1 MQVLEQIPGHI
12 RFILETNGI
21 LLGHDA
27 TYARDLSRFENL
39 YVRVSMKGAS
49 EDEFTRLTGAEPA
62 GFGLQIQALE
72 NMARFK
78 VTGHPAVMISFS
90 STDNIKAL
98 RRRLRQIHE
107 GFEHFEVEELV
118 LYGKVEERLTKAGLL
133 YDTAHDPACIPPE
146 QV

>member
-1 MQVLEQIPGHI
+1 MQVLEQIPRHI

-49 EDEFTRLTGAEPA
+49 ENEFTRLTGAEPA
-62 GFGLQIQALE
+62 RFGLQIQALE

-107 GFEHFEVEELV
+107 GFQHFEVEELV
-118 LYGKVEERLTKAGLL
+118 LYGKVEERLTKAGLI
-133 YDTAHDPACIPPE
+133 YDTAHEPECIPPE